1 MPEQLFS
8 FGYHLNTW
16 DLAGL
21 SIDDG
26 LDTIRRNGFPYFE
39 ALARDDL
46 SRDYSRRF
54 MGTGYKPAPAGT
66 IDTSFLGR
74 VAAFSKA
81 ADAGLAVSSL
91 YCNREFVNP
100 LSWEV
105 ELDTLTAITRVLA
118 GFGAPGIVLG
128 GGTPLLSGPD
138 HEPAVYRRLAA
149 ALRQVGEVAAER
161 GMWAAYHPHIDTAIE
176 TREQVDRLMAEL
188 GDGPAGLCI
197 DIAHLTMTG
206 GDAVAAVRDYASAL
220 KYVHFKD
227 VADQTGIE
235 GPARFDSFRPLGQGV
250 VDVAGVAR
258 QLLDDAYAGIV
269 VIELDSSAGGPEAG
283 LTDSVAFVRSLGLEL
298 SPAAVAA

>member
-21 SIDDG
+21 PLDDG
-26 LDTIRRNGFPYFE
+26 LEVIRRNGFPFFE
-39 ALARDDL
+39 ALARDDV

-54 MGTGYKPAPAGT
+54 MGTGYKPVPMGT
-66 IDTSFLGR
+66 TDVAFLSR
-74 VAAFSKA
+74 VAAFSRA
-81 ADAGLAVSSL
+81 ADRGLAVSSL

-118 GFGAPGIVLG
+118 GFGAPGIVMG
-128 GGTPLLSGPD
+128 GGTPAPAGHD
-138 HEPAVYRRLAA
+138 HDPEVYRRLAA
-149 ALRQVGEVAAER
+149 SLRQVGEVAAER
-161 GMWAAYHPHIDTAIE
+161 GMWAAFHPHIDTAIE
-176 TREQVDRLMAEL
+176 TREQVDRLMNEL
-188 GDGPAGLCI
+188 GEGPAGLCI

-227 VADQTGIE
+227 VADQTGIV

-250 VDVAGVAR
+250 VDIPGVAR
-258 QLLDDAYAGIV
+258 QLLQDAYSGVV
-269 VIELDSSAGGPEAG
+269 VIELDSSEQEPEAA
-283 LTDSVAFVRSLGLEL
+283 LRDSVAFIRSIELEL
-298 SPAAVAA
+298 APAAVAV

>member
-1 MPEQLFS
+1 VPDQLFS

-21 SIDDG
+21 PLDDG
-26 LDTIRRNGFPYFE
+26 LDVIRRNGFPYFE
-39 ALARDDL
+39 ALARDDV

-54 MGTGYKPAPAGT
+54 MGTGYKPVPMGT
-66 IDTSFLGR
+66 TDVTFLSR
-74 VAAFSKA
+74 VAAFSRA
-81 ADAGLAVSSL
+81 ADQGLAVSSL

-100 LSWEV
+100 LSWDV

-128 GGTPLLSGPD
+128 GGTPALPGHD
-138 HEPAVYRRLAA
+138 HDPEVYRRLAA

-161 GMWAAYHPHIDTAIE
+161 GMWAAFHPHIDTAIE

-197 DIAHLTMTG
+197 DVAHLTMTG

-227 VADQTGIE
+227 VADQTGID

-250 VDVAGVAR
+250 VDIAGVAD
-258 QLLDDAYAGIV
+258 QLLADRYAGVV
-269 VIELDSSAGGPEAG
+269 VIELDSSEQEPEAA
-283 LTDSVAFVRSLGLEL
+283 LQDSVAYVRSLGLEL
-298 SPAAVAA
+298 APRAAAA